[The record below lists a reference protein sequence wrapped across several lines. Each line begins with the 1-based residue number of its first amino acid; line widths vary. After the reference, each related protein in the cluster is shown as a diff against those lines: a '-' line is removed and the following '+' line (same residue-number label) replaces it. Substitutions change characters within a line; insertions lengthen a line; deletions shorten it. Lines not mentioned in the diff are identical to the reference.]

1 MKGGISVALDIEEQY
16 DKIYRYC
23 YFKLHHAQ
31 TAEDLTQETFLRYWE
46 RYHPMPAFLAI
57 KYLYTIAGNLCTDEY
72 RKQKALPLDES
83 IPEPLAEEQLLEKLS
98 VHAALSDLSAEEQ
111 ELLLLRYVNEVPI
124 GTIAKLLG
132 ISRFSVYRKLK
143 SASTR
148 FQSALNQEGFYDTME
163 T

>member
-1 MKGGISVALDIEEQY
+1 MALDIEEQY
-16 DKIYRYC
+16 DHIYRYC

-31 TAEDLTQETFLRYWE
+31 TAEDMTQETFLRYWE
-46 RYHPMPAFLAI
+46 RYHPLPAFLAV

-72 RKQKALPLDES
+72 RRQKALPLDEVIS
-83 IPEPLAEEQLLEKLS
+83 EPSNEANLHEKLS
-98 VHAALSDLSAEEQ
+98 VRAALSKLSVQEQ

-124 GTIAKLLG
+124 GTIAKLLD
-132 ISRFSVYRKLK
+132 ISRFAVYRKLK

-148 FQSALNQEGFYDTME
+148 FETALRQEGFYDTPE

>member
-1 MKGGISVALDIEEQY
+1 MAPDIEEQY
-16 DKIYRYC
+16 DHIYRYC

-31 TAEDLTQETFLRYWE
+31 TAEDITQETFLRYWE
-46 RYHPMPAFLAI
+46 RYHPMPDGLAVR
-57 KYLYTIAGNLCTDEY
+57 YLYTIAKNLCTDEY
-72 RKQKALPLDES
+72 RRQTSIPLDEVIS
-83 IPEPLAEEQLLEKLS
+83 EPSNETNLSEQLC
-98 VHAALSDLSAEEQ
+98 VRAALSRLSIQEQ

-132 ISRFSVYRKLK
+132 ISRFAVYRKLK

-148 FQSALNQEGFYDTME
+148 FETALKQEGFYDTSE